1 MREISNK
8 IENKINI
15 INQKFENINNKM
27 EEIDN
32 KFESIFSK
40 SATKNQNNIKT
51 QNSDIESLLKMLNTN
66 NNPLFSSALNNLRSD
81 SIIEFRGF
89 KMRADVA
96 AKFLKLEEMIKQEF
110 PGRQIIITSGM
121 DGQHMP
127 GSKHYDGKAIDFVVE
142 PLTIE
147 ESKKIEEL
155 AKKAGFDVYNEYIY
169 DSPYKTGP
177 HMHIQIP

>member
-15 INQKFENINNKM
+15 IDQKFNNINTKIS
-27 EEIDN
+27 EIDN
-32 KFESIFSK
+32 KFETIFNKSINQIQN
-40 SATKNQNNIKT
+40 ANQNQSNLE
-51 QNSDIESLLKMLNTN
+51 DLLKILN
-66 NNPLFSSALNNLRSD
+66 NNNSGFSNSLSNIRGD

-96 AKFLKLEEMIKQEF
+96 AKFLQLEEMIKREF
-110 PGRQIIITSGM
+110 PNRQIIITSGM

-147 ESKKIEEL
+147 ESKRIEEL

>member
-15 INQKFENINNKM
+15 IDQKFNNINTKIS
-27 EEIDN
+27 EIDN
-32 KFESIFSK
+32 KFETIFNKSI
-40 SATKNQNNIKT
+40 NQNQNLNQNQSNIENLLKILNNNNSVFSNSLSNIKG
-51 QNSDIESLLKMLNTN
+51 
-66 NNPLFSSALNNLRSD
+66 D
-81 SIIEFRGF
+81 SIIEFRDF

-96 AKFLKLEEMIKQEF
+96 AKFLQLEEMIKKEF
-110 PGRQIIITSGM
+110 PNRQIILTSGM

-147 ESKKIEEL
+147 ESKRIEEL

>member
-15 INQKFENINNKM
+15 IDQKFNNINTKIS
-27 EEIDN
+27 EIDN
-32 KFESIFSK
+32 KFETIFNKSI
-40 SATKNQNNIKT
+40 NQNQNFNQNQSNIE
-51 QNSDIESLLKMLNTN
+51 DLLKILN
-66 NNPLFSSALNNLRSD
+66 NNNSGFSNSLSNIRGD

-96 AKFLKLEEMIKQEF
+96 AKFLQLEEMIKREF
-110 PGRQIIITSGM
+110 PNRQIIITSGM

-127 GSKHYDGKAIDFVVE
+127 GSKHYNGKAIDFVVE

-147 ESKKIEEL
+147 ESKRIEEL

>member
-15 INQKFENINNKM
+15 IDQKFNNINTKIS
-27 EEIDN
+27 EIDN
-32 KFESIFSK
+32 KFETIFNKSIDQ
-40 SATKNQNNIKT
+40 NQNSN
-51 QNSDIESLLKMLNTN
+51 QNQSNLEDLLKILN
-66 NNPLFSSALNNLRSD
+66 NNNSGFINSLSNIRGD
-81 SIIEFRGF
+81 SIIDFRGF

-96 AKFLKLEEMIKQEF
+96 AKFLQLEEMIKREF
-110 PGRQIIITSGM
+110 PNRQIIITSGM

-147 ESKKIEEL
+147 ESKRIEEL

-177 HMHIQIP
+177 HIHIQIP

>member
-15 INQKFENINNKM
+15 IDQKFNNINTKIS
-27 EEIDN
+27 EIDN
-32 KFESIFSK
+32 KFETIFNKSINQIQN
-40 SATKNQNNIKT
+40 ANQNQSNLE
-51 QNSDIESLLKMLNTN
+51 DLLKILN
-66 NNPLFSSALNNLRSD
+66 NNNSGFINSLSNIRGD

-89 KMRADVA
+89 KMRADIA
-96 AKFLKLEEMIKQEF
+96 AKFLQLEEMIKREF
-110 PGRQIIITSGM
+110 PNRQIIITSGM

-127 GSKHYDGKAIDFVVE
+127 GSKHYEGKAIDFVVE

-147 ESKKIEEL
+147 ESKRIEEL

>member
-15 INQKFENINNKM
+15 FNQKFENINNKM
-27 EEIDN
+27 SEIDT
-32 KFESIFSK
+32 KFESIFNK
-40 SATKNQNNIKT
+40 VVNQNQNNTKT
-51 QNSDIESLLKMLNTN
+51 QNDIESLLRMLNTN
-66 NNPLFSSALNNLRSD
+66 NNSVFSSSLNNLRND

-96 AKFLKLEEMIKQEF
+96 AKFIKLEEMIKQEF

-127 GSKHYDGKAIDFVVE
+127 GSKHYEGKAIDFVVE

>member
-15 INQKFENINNKM
+15 IDQKFNNINTKIS
-27 EEIDN
+27 EIDN
-32 KFESIFSK
+32 KFQTIFNKSI
-40 SATKNQNNIKT
+40 NQN
-51 QNSDIESLLKMLNTN
+51 QNVNQNQSNLQDLLKILN
-66 NNPLFSSALNNLRSD
+66 NNNSGFSNSLSNIRGD

-96 AKFLKLEEMIKQEF
+96 AKFLQLEEMIKREF
-110 PGRQIIITSGM
+110 PNRQIIITSAM

-127 GSKHYDGKAIDFVVE
+127 GSKHYEGKAIDFVVE

-147 ESKKIEEL
+147 ESKRIEEL

>member
-15 INQKFENINNKM
+15 IDQKFENINDKM
-27 EEIDN
+27 LSIDD
-32 KFESIFSK
+32 KFESIFNRSVNQ
-40 SATKNQNNIKT
+40 NQNNVKN
-51 QNSDIESLLKMLNTN
+51 QANLEDLLKILNTN
-66 NNPLFSSALNNLRSD
+66 SNPVFGNSLNNIRSD
-81 SIIEFRGF
+81 SIIDFRGF

-110 PGRQIIITSGM
+110 PNRQIIITSGM
-121 DGQHMP
+121 DGEHMP
-127 GSKHYDGKAIDFVVE
+127 GSKHYEGKAIDFVVE

>member
-27 EEIDN
+27 SEIDT
-32 KFESIFSK
+32 KFESIFNK
-40 SATKNQNNIKT
+40 VVNQNQNNTKT
-51 QNSDIESLLKMLNTN
+51 QNDIESLLRMLNTN
-66 NNPLFSSALNNLRSD
+66 NNSVFSSSLNNLRND

-96 AKFLKLEEMIKQEF
+96 AKFIKLEEMIKQEF

-127 GSKHYDGKAIDFVVE
+127 GSKHYEGKALDFVVE

>member
-15 INQKFENINNKM
+15 IDQKFNNINTKIS
-27 EEIDN
+27 EIDN
-32 KFESIFSK
+32 KFETIFNKSI
-40 SATKNQNNIKT
+40 NQNQNVNQNQSNIEYLLKILNNNNSLFSNSLSNIKG
-51 QNSDIESLLKMLNTN
+51 
-66 NNPLFSSALNNLRSD
+66 D

-96 AKFLKLEEMIKQEF
+96 AKFLQLEEMIKREF
-110 PGRQIIITSGM
+110 PNRQIIITSGM

-147 ESKKIEEL
+147 ESKRIEEL

>member
-15 INQKFENINNKM
+15 IDQKFNNINTKIS
-27 EEIDN
+27 EIDN
-32 KFESIFSK
+32 KFETIFNKSINQIQN
-40 SATKNQNNIKT
+40 ANQNQSNLE
-51 QNSDIESLLKMLNTN
+51 DLLKILN
-66 NNPLFSSALNNLRSD
+66 NNNSEFSNSLSNIRGD

-96 AKFLKLEEMIKQEF
+96 AKFLQLEEMIKREF
-110 PGRQIIITSGM
+110 PNRQIIITSGM

-147 ESKKIEEL
+147 ESKRIEEL

>member
-8 IENKINI
+8 IESKINI
-15 INQKFENINNKM
+15 INNKMEAIDTKFENIFNKNM
-27 EEIDN
+27 N
-32 KFESIFSK
+32 TNVQS
-40 SATKNQNNIKT
+40 NQTTTTELEN
-51 QNSDIESLLKMLNTN
+51 LLKSLNTN
-66 NNPLFSSALNNLRSD
+66 LNPAFGNSLLNIKGD
-81 SIIEFRGF
+81 SIIDFRGF

-110 PGRQIIITSGM
+110 PNRQIIITSGM

-147 ESKKIEEL
+147 ESKRIEEL
-155 AKKAGFDVYNEYIY
+155 AKKAGFEVYNEYIY

>member
-15 INQKFENINNKM
+15 IDQKFNNINTKIS
-27 EEIDN
+27 EIDN
-32 KFESIFSK
+32 KFQTIFNKSI
-40 SATKNQNNIKT
+40 NQNQNVNQNQSNIE
-51 QNSDIESLLKMLNTN
+51 DLLKILN
-66 NNPLFSSALNNLRSD
+66 NNNSVFSNSLSNIRGD

-96 AKFLKLEEMIKQEF
+96 AKFLQLEEMIKREF
-110 PGRQIIITSGM
+110 PNRQIIITSAM

-127 GSKHYDGKAIDFVVE
+127 GSKHYEGKAIDFVVE

-147 ESKKIEEL
+147 ESKRIEEL

>member
-15 INQKFENINNKM
+15 IDQKFNNINNKIS
-27 EEIDN
+27 EIDN
-32 KFESIFSK
+32 KFETIFNRSI
-40 SATKNQNNIKT
+40 NQN
-51 QNSDIESLLKMLNTN
+51 QNSNQNQSNLEDLLKILN
-66 NNPLFSSALNNLRSD
+66 NNNSLFSNSLSNIRGD

-96 AKFLKLEEMIKQEF
+96 AKFLQLEELIKREF
-110 PGRQIIITSGM
+110 PNRQIIITSGM

-147 ESKKIEEL
+147 ESKRIEEL

>member
-27 EEIDN
+27 SEIDT
-32 KFESIFSK
+32 KFESIFNK
-40 SATKNQNNIKT
+40 VVNQNQNNTKT
-51 QNSDIESLLKMLNTN
+51 QNDIESLLRMLNTN
-66 NNPLFSSALNNLRSD
+66 NNSVFSSSLNNFRND

-96 AKFLKLEEMIKQEF
+96 AKFIKLEEMIKQEF

-127 GSKHYDGKAIDFVVE
+127 GSKHYEGKAIDFVVE

>member
-15 INQKFENINNKM
+15 IDQKFNNINTKIS
-27 EEIDN
+27 EIDN
-32 KFESIFSK
+32 KFEKIFNRSI
-40 SATKNQNNIKT
+40 NQNQNIN
-51 QNSDIESLLKMLNTN
+51 QNQSNLENLLKILN
-66 NNPLFSSALNNLRSD
+66 NNNSVFSNSLSNIRGD

-96 AKFLKLEEMIKQEF
+96 AKFLQLEEMIKREF
-110 PGRQIIITSGM
+110 PNRQIIITSAM

-127 GSKHYDGKAIDFVVE
+127 GSKHYEGKAIDFVVE

-147 ESKKIEEL
+147 ESKRIEEL

>member
-1 MREISNK
+1 MKEISNK

-15 INQKFENINNKM
+15 IDQKFNNINTKIS
-27 EEIDN
+27 EIDN
-32 KFESIFSK
+32 KFETIFNKSINQIQN
-40 SATKNQNNIKT
+40 ANQNQSNLE
-51 QNSDIESLLKMLNTN
+51 DLLKILN
-66 NNPLFSSALNNLRSD
+66 NNNSGFINSLSNIRGD
-81 SIIEFRGF
+81 SIIDFRGF

-96 AKFLKLEEMIKQEF
+96 AKFLQLEEMIKREF
-110 PGRQIIITSGM
+110 PNRQIIITSGM

-127 GSKHYDGKAIDFVVE
+127 GSKHYEGKAIDFVVE

-147 ESKKIEEL
+147 ESKRIEEL

>member
-27 EEIDN
+27 SEIDT
-32 KFESIFSK
+32 KFESIFNK
-40 SATKNQNNIKT
+40 VVNQNQNNTKT
-51 QNSDIESLLKMLNTN
+51 QNDIESLLRMLNTN
-66 NNPLFSSALNNLRSD
+66 NNSVFSSSLNNFRND

-96 AKFLKLEEMIKQEF
+96 AKFIKLEEMIKQEF

-127 GSKHYDGKAIDFVVE
+127 GSKHYEGKALDFVVE

>member
-8 IENKINI
+8 IENKMNI
-15 INQKFENINNKM
+15 INQKFDNINTKM
-27 EEIDN
+27 SEIDN
-32 KFESIFSK
+32 KFETIFNRSV
-40 SATKNQNNIKT
+40 NQNKNAN
-51 QNSDIESLLKMLNTN
+51 QNQSNLEDLLKILN
-66 NNPLFSSALNNLRSD
+66 NNNSVFSSSLSNIRGD

-96 AKFLKLEEMIKQEF
+96 AKFLQLEEMIRREF
-110 PGRQIIITSGM
+110 PNRQIIITSGM

-127 GSKHYDGKAIDFVVE
+127 GSKHYEGKAIDFVVE
-142 PLTIE
+142 PLSIE
-147 ESKKIEEL
+147 ESKRIEEL
-155 AKKAGFDVYNEYIY
+155 AKKAGFQVYNEYIY

>member
-27 EEIDN
+27 SEIDT
-32 KFESIFSK
+32 KFESIFNK
-40 SATKNQNNIKT
+40 VVNQNQNNTKT
-51 QNSDIESLLKMLNTN
+51 QNDIESLLRMLNTN
-66 NNPLFSSALNNLRSD
+66 NNSVFSSSLNNLRND

-96 AKFLKLEEMIKQEF
+96 AKFIKLEEMIKQEF

-127 GSKHYDGKAIDFVVE
+127 GSKHYEGKAIDFVVE

>member
-15 INQKFENINNKM
+15 IDQKFNNINTKIS
-27 EEIDN
+27 EIDN
-32 KFESIFSK
+32 KFETIFNRSI
-40 SATKNQNNIKT
+40 NQN
-51 QNSDIESLLKMLNTN
+51 QNSNQNQSNLEDLLKILN
-66 NNPLFSSALNNLRSD
+66 NNNSGFSNSLSNIRGD

-96 AKFLKLEEMIKQEF
+96 AKFLQLEEMIKREF
-110 PGRQIIITSGM
+110 PNREIIITSGM

-147 ESKKIEEL
+147 ESKRIEEL

>member
-1 MREISNK
+1 MRENSNK

-27 EEIDN
+27 SEIDT
-32 KFESIFSK
+32 KFESIFNK
-40 SATKNQNNIKT
+40 VVNQNQNNTKT
-51 QNSDIESLLKMLNTN
+51 QNDIESLLRMLNTN
-66 NNPLFSSALNNLRSD
+66 NNSVFSSSLNNLRND

-96 AKFLKLEEMIKQEF
+96 AKFIKLEEMIKQEF

-127 GSKHYDGKAIDFVVE
+127 GSKHYEGKALDFVVE